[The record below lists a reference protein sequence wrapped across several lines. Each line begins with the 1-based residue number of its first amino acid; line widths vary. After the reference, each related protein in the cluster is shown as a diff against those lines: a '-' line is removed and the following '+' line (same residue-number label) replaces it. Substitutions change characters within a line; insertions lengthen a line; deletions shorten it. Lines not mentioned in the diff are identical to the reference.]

1 MSEPLLTMRGIVKAF
16 SGVKALDGIDLTV
29 APGECVGLCG
39 ENGAGK
45 STLMKVLS
53 GVYPHGTWDGEITW
67 EGEPLKAASIRDTER
82 AGIIIIHQELM
93 LVPELSVAEN
103 IFLGNE
109 ITLPGGRMNYAAM
122 YQRADELLREL
133 GISGI
138 NSAQPVMN
146 YGGGHQ
152 QLIEIAKALNKRAKL
167 LILDEPSSSLTAT
180 EIHIL
185 LDIVRD
191 LKRRGVACVYIS
203 HKLDEVAAVCDT
215 ISVIRDGR
223 HVATEP
229 MRALTTDRIISL
241 MVGREI
247 KNLFPR
253 EPHPIGDVIFE
264 ARHVTCFDVNNPRR
278 KRVNDVSFT
287 LRRGEILGVA
297 GLVGAGRTELMQAI
311 FGAYPGVS
319 EATVVMDG
327 KPLKIRAPVDAIRAG
342 IGMVPEDRK
351 RHGIVPGLSVGHNI
365 TLAVLQRFAKG
376 GRIDSAAELDTIH
389 TEMKRLSVRAAHPM
403 LSIASLSGG
412 NQQKAVLT
420 RMLLTDPKVLI
431 LDEPTRGVDVG
442 AKFEIYKLI
451 FQLAQRGM
459 SIVMVSSE
467 LPEVLGISD
476 RVLVIGE
483 GELRGDFVNDGL
495 TQEDILSAAIRP
507 VQRSLNPNDQP
518 QRVPHDSRRHF
529 PTRRRRCVAR
539 RIRWPAAH
547 SATVRALQDSRVAD
561 RRGRDLDFLLL
572 SDARRV
578 RDAAQS
584 VEPAAADVDY
594 RHARVRHGVRDHRGR
609 DRSVGRVV
617 AGFARRC
624 RGDSRCESALAN
636 WCHGAC
642 GDAAWRACRHVQ
654 RMVVDVPACAFVY
667 CRAGWHAGVSRHSA
681 RRYWWFDDCAGL

>member
-53 GVYPHGTWDGEITW
+53 GVYPHGTWDGEIIW
-67 EGEPLKAASIRDTER
+67 EGEPLKAASIRDTEL

-229 MRALTTDRIISL
+229 MHALTTDRIISL

-253 EPHPIGDVIFE
+253 EPHPIGEVIFE
-264 ARHVTCFDVNNPRR
+264 AHHVTCFDVTNPRR
-278 KRVNDVSFT
+278 KRVNDVSFA
-287 LRRGEILGVA
+287 LRRGEILA
-297 GLVGAGRTELMQAI
+297 L
-311 FGAYPGVS
+311 
-319 EATVVMDG
+319 
-327 KPLKIRAPVDAIRAG
+327 PVW
-342 IGMVPEDRK
+342 
-351 RHGIVPGLSVGHNI
+351 
-365 TLAVLQRFAKG
+365 
-376 GRIDSAAELDTIH
+376 
-389 TEMKRLSVRAAHPM
+389 
-403 LSIASLSGG
+403 
-412 NQQKAVLT
+412 
-420 RMLLTDPKVLI
+420 
-431 LDEPTRGVDVG
+431 
-442 AKFEIYKLI
+442 
-451 FQLAQRGM
+451 LAQG
-459 SIVMVSSE
+459 
-467 LPEVLGISD
+467 
-476 RVLVIGE
+476 
-483 GELRGDFVNDGL
+483 
-495 TQEDILSAAIRP
+495 A
-507 VQRSLNPNDQP
+507 RS
-518 QRVPHDSRRHF
+518 
-529 PTRRRRCVAR
+529 
-539 RIRWPAAH
+539 
-547 SATVRALQDSRVAD
+547 
-561 RRGRDLDFLLL
+561 
-572 SDARRV
+572 
-578 RDAAQS
+578 
-584 VEPAAADVDY
+584 
-594 RHARVRHGVRDHRGR
+594 
-609 DRSVGRVV
+609 
-617 AGFARRC
+617 
-624 RGDSRCESALAN
+624 
-636 WCHGAC
+636 
-642 GDAAWRACRHVQ
+642 
-654 RMVVDVPACAFVY
+654 
-667 CRAGWHAGVSRHSA
+667 
-681 RRYWWFDDCAGL
+681 